1 MPTTDVLKV
10 QGDYI
15 IKTQTSGSI
24 RLDTGSSTG
33 TVTITGNLDVQGTT
47 TTIESTVATIKDNTI
62 VLNSGQSALQ
72 QVTAGNGTA
81 GIIIDR
87 GASADLDYAA
97 TFLYNDKRTW
107 SAGSQVSTGVF
118 EFGVGG
124 GAQVGRQSSAISVGA
139 IVYDPKA
146 PTSSGRQAIY
156 LIGKGATNAVLTLEG
171 IQYDYASYIGQD
183 NDIPNVKWTKAEIT
197 RQAATPP
204 NIRRLQ
210 QLNSSLTLTDNGLDA
225 PNLTLN
231 LGGPLQRFAWKS
243 NGEYTM
249 LGTQGRLTFLD
260 NSITALGTTS
270 TNAALYLSASGN
282 GAIHLTGYTVIEPSG
297 FDSSTLAL
305 LKDNLP
311 VGATAIY
318 TTSTTAV
325 TGGGTNLFFVN
336 NNNKTDENGG
346 LLTEEL
352 VSRRR
357 ALVYAIVF

>member
-47 TTIESTVATIKDNTI
+47 TTIESTIATIKDNTV
-62 VLNSGQSALQ
+62 VLNSGQGALG
-72 QVTAGNGTA
+72 QVSAGNGTA
-81 GIIIDR
+81 GLLIDR
-87 GASADLDYAA
+87 GQAADLDYAA
-97 TFLYNDKRTW
+97 SFLYNDRRTW
-107 SAGSQVSTGVF
+107 SGGSASLTGVF

-124 GAQVGRQSSAISVGA
+124 GQGVGRLATAISAGA
-139 IVYDPKA
+139 LVYDPKA
-146 PTSSGRQAIY
+146 PTDSGRQAIY
-156 LIGKGATNAVLTLEG
+156 FIGKGATNAVLTLSG
-171 IQYDYASYIGQD
+171 IQYDYASYVGQD
-183 NDIPNVKWTKAEIT
+183 NDIPNVKWVKAEIA
-197 RQAATPP
+197 REAATPP

-210 QLNSSLTLTDNGLDA
+210 QLNSALTLTDNGLDA
-225 PNLTLN
+225 PTLALN
-231 LGGPLQRFAWKS
+231 LGGPLQRFIWRS

-249 LGTQGRLTFLD
+249 LGTQGRLSFID

-270 TNAALYLSASGN
+270 TNAPLFLSASGN

-297 FDSSTLAL
+297 FSPTTLAVV
-305 LKDNLP
+305 KDNLP

-318 TTSTTAV
+318 TTSTVSV

-336 NNNKTDENGG
+336 NNNKSDGNGG
-346 LLTEEL
+346 LQPEEL
-352 VSRRR
+352 VSRRK

>member
-72 QVTAGNGTA
+72 QVTAGGGTA

-87 GASADLDYAA
+87 GANADLDYAA

-107 SAGSQVSTGVF
+107 AAGQAVSTGVW

-124 GAQVGRQSSAISVGA
+124 GNQVGRQSSAIAVGA

-183 NDIPNVKWTKAEIT
+183 NDIPNVKWTKAEII

-210 QLNSSLTLTDNGLDA
+210 QLNSSLTLTDNGLDS

-231 LGGPLQRFAWKS
+231 LGGPLQRFTWKQ

-260 NSITALGTTS
+260 NSITSLGTTS

-297 FDSSTLAL
+297 FNPETLAI

-311 VGATAIY
+311 VGSTAIY
-318 TTSTTAV
+318 TTSTTSV

-346 LLTEEL
+346 LITEEL